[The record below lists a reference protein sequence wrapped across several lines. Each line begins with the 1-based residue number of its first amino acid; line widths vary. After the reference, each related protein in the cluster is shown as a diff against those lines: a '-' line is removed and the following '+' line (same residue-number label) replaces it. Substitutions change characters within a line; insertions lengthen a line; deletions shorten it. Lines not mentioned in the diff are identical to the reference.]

1 MAGGGSASG
10 GWSDGP
16 CARTPVACAGACGT
30 SILSLPGGGG
40 RGRARL
46 CCLML
51 ARAPAP
57 GRRPPGPRRRLAARP
72 TLRRR
77 LRYAYP
83 YSGRLGALCP
93 TPQPRARQ
101 PRLTQPRPTRPSSPS
116 RSCRAS
122 GPISPT
128 PWRAFPVR
136 PCPTWIRRS
145 PCAWRGSATPT
156 WWPSG

>member
-10 GWSDGP
+10 AWSDGP

-116 RSCRAS
+116 CRAS
-122 GPISPT
+122 GPTSPT
-128 PWRAFPVR
+128 RSRAFPVR

-145 PCAWRGSATPT
+145 PCAWRGSVTPT